1 MIAEKENGGCPYL
14 TEEQVEEIAERAA
27 ERALNKMA
35 DQVYREVG
43 KGVVSKA
50 LWLIGVVAVGLAMWL
65 KSKGFLD
72 L

>member
-1 MIAEKENGGCPYL
+1 MTAEKENTRCPYL
-14 TEEQVEEIAERAA
+14 TEEQVEEIAERASEKA
-27 ERALNKMA
+27 IHKMA

-65 KSKGFLD
+65 KSKGFID

>member
-1 MIAEKENGGCPYL
+1 MSDKDPGSGCPYL

-27 ERALNKMA
+27 DRALNKMA

-43 KGVVSKA
+43 KGVVNKA
-50 LWLIGVVAVGLAMWL
+50 LWLIGVIAVGLALWL

>member
-1 MIAEKENGGCPYL
+1 MSDKDHGGGCPYL

-27 ERALNKMA
+27 QRALNKMA

-65 KSKGFLD
+65 RSKGFID

>member
-1 MIAEKENGGCPYL
+1 MSDKDHGGGCPYL
-14 TEEQVEEIAERAA
+14 TGEQVEEIAERAA
-27 ERALNKMA
+27 QRALNKMA

-65 KSKGFLD
+65 KSKGFID

>member
-1 MIAEKENGGCPYL
+1 MSDKNHGDGCPYL

-27 ERALNKMA
+27 ARALNKMA

-50 LWLIGVVAVGLAMWL
+50 LWLIGVIAVGVAMWL
-65 KSKGFLD
+65 NSKGFLNG
-72 L
+72 